1 MASSLTAAGGY
12 VTLLPL
18 SLTPAV
24 FASLLLATRH
34 AISIKT
40 PHPKMIRRNA
50 LIRFLA
56 ALLIG
61 AATQTSLAQGIAVPI
76 GGALKYDNDEV
87 WSRLVQLA
95 GGKGARYAVFAT
107 ASGTPDKT
115 AASIVAALA
124 RHGAIA
130 EHIPVTAK
138 LKSPDVRVAVN
149 DPALIAKVNAS
160 TGIFFAGGAQER
172 ITDTLTLP
180 DGKPTPML
188 EAIWAVFNK
197 GGVVAGTSAGAA
209 IMSTTMIRD
218 AQDVL
223 TVLKFGA
230 RDGREISRGLGFVG
244 PELFVDQ
251 HFLTRGRFG
260 RMLPV
265 MLQKGYKLGL
275 GVDENTAAIVRGDD
289 VEVIGFKGALIV
301 DLTDATTDQRLK
313 EFNLRGAR
321 LTYLDH
327 GDRYN
332 VKTRT
337 TTPSVDK
344 LNGKKLDP
352 NDKNFAPYFTTNAF
366 YPDVLGDTVVVHL
379 MSNLIDNKQREITG
393 LAFSAPDGKGGKA
406 DLGFEFIF
414 RKGRDSLGY
423 FTSSFGGE
431 EYTVTNIY
439 LDVRPV
445 QMSKPL
451 YGAYQSGR
459 SGAN

>member
-1 MASSLTAAGGY
+1 M
-12 VTLLPL
+12 
-18 SLTPAV
+18 
-24 FASLLLATRH
+24 
-34 AISIKT
+34 
-40 PHPKMIRRNA
+40 
-50 LIRFLA
+50 
-56 ALLIG
+56 
-61 AATQTSLAQGIAVPI
+61 
-76 GGALKYDNDEV
+76 
-87 WSRLVQLA
+87 
-95 GGKGARYAVFAT
+95 
-107 ASGTPDKT
+107 
-115 AASIVAALA
+115 
-124 RHGAIA
+124 
-130 EHIPVTAK
+130 
-138 LKSPDVRVAVN
+138 
-149 DPALIAKVNAS
+149 
-160 TGIFFAGGAQER
+160 
-172 ITDTLTLP
+172 
-180 DGKPTPML
+180 
-188 EAIWAVFNK
+188 
-197 GGVVAGTSAGAA
+197 
-209 IMSTTMIRD
+209 
-218 AQDVL
+218 
-223 TVLKFGA
+223 
-230 RDGREISRGLGFVG
+230 G

-251 HFLTRGRFG
+251 HFLKRGRFG

-332 VKTRT
+332 LKTRT

-379 MSNLIDNKQREITG
+379 MSNLIDNKQWEITG
-393 LAFSAPDGKGGKA
+393 LAFSAPDGKDAKP
-406 DLGFEFIF
+406 DLGFEFRF
-414 RKGRDSLGY
+414 RKGRDSFGY

-431 EYTVTNIY
+431 DYTVTNIY